1 MLVFAFIYI
10 FVFFLVILA
19 CSMFGY
25 AILQPIAKAVKGKR
39 RPTRYTTIDFLW
51 LTILLQIPLVLL
63 SNASRSFNNGRETSI
78 IFAVISGIVVFLFV
92 GIWWRGVATL
102 SGLGISSVWRR
113 GVFLTILLPVA
124 IYGSAVAM
132 PMLML
137 APFSLGTS
145 NWIFLWVGLLA
156 LTPIVAYC
164 FRQLSFWVLAELN
177 QLPASEKTLSSHTT
191 TVSEL

>member
-1 MLVFAFIYI
+1 MLIFIAIYI
-10 FVFFLVILA
+10 FVFVLVILA

-39 RPTRYTTIDFLW
+39 RPTRFTTIDFLW

-63 SNASRSFNNGRETSI
+63 SNASRSFNNGFEPSV
-78 IFAVISGIVVFLFV
+78 IFAVTSGIVVFLCV

-102 SGLGISSVWRR
+102 SGLGINSIWRR

-124 IYGSAVAM
+124 IYGSAVGM
-132 PMLML
+132 PMLLL

-145 NWIFLWVGLLA
+145 NWVFLWIGLVV

-177 QLPASEKTLSSHTT
+177 QPLASEQTLPSHA
-191 TVSEL
+191 TVSES

>member
-1 MLVFAFIYI
+1 MLIFAFVYI

-25 AILQPIAKAVKGKR
+25 AILQPVAKAVKGKR
-39 RPTRYTTIDFLW
+39 RPTRFTTIDFLW

-63 SNASRSFNNGRETSI
+63 SNASRSFNNRFETSL
-78 IFAVISGIVVFLFV
+78 FAAISGIIVFLFV
-92 GIWWRGVATL
+92 CVWWRGVATL
-102 SGLGISSVWRR
+102 SGLGINSIWRR

-124 IYGSAVAM
+124 IYGSAVGM
-132 PMLML
+132 PMLLL

-145 NWIFLWVGLLA
+145 NWVFLWIGLVV

-177 QLPASEKTLSSHTT
+177 QPDPEKTLPSHAT
-191 TVSEL
+191 TVSES